1 MESLV
6 NKEMCVIIFYMD
18 IYVYCIYVYGFMEC
32 KNMFFF
38 IIYNYNIY
46 YLIFLLYIND
56 IKLKKKEKKRM
67 VCFVED

>member
-56 IKLKKKEKKRM
+56 IKLKKKKKKEWY
-67 VCFVED
+67 VL